1 MIIFS
6 NSQGK
11 ESKVSRVVTQQAP
24 VSRPRCHLKDK
35 KLSLCVSMNC
45 QELLL
50 DIGGKHGQEVVHWE
64 EDHVELWRR
73 MAMEEGDIDSF
84 PIVKYSRCPGDYG

>member
-11 ESKVSRVVTQQAP
+11 ENKISRAVTQQAP

-35 KLSLCVSMNC
+35 KLSLCISMNC

-50 DIGGKHGQEVVHWE
+50 DIGGKHGQEVAPLGRGPCRTLE
-64 EDHVELWRR
+64 
-73 MAMEEGDIDSF
+73 M
-84 PIVKYSRCPGDYG
+84 YGHGGGRH